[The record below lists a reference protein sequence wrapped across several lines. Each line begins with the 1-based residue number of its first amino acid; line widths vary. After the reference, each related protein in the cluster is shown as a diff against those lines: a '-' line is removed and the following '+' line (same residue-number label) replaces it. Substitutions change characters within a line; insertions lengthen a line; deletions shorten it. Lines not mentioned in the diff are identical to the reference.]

1 MFRFVLLVWNAGS
14 GSETSTMTTYRF
26 TTIRAAEQARDF
38 FLQFTP
44 HVLIIEDV

>member
-1 MFRFVLLVWNAGS
+1 
-14 GSETSTMTTYRF
+14 MTTYRF